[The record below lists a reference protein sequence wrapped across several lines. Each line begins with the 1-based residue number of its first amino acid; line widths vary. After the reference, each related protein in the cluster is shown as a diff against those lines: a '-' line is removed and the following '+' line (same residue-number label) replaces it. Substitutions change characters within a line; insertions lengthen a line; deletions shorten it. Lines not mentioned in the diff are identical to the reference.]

1 LANEKSEFC
10 SNNIVIEIIL
20 ASRQQGVLPLLFVR
34 NPSGE
39 EERATLTL
47 EILAGGKVV
56 ALAVI
61 EDLRVQPSEELC
73 LEIPLTLPH
82 GDYAAR
88 IHISTRAGC
97 ERELH
102 LSPLRV

>member
-1 LANEKSEFC
+1 MANEKSEFC
-10 SNNIVIEIIL
+10 PNNIVIEITL
-20 ASRQQGVLPLLFVR
+20 VPRQQGVLPLLFVK
-34 NPSGE
+34 NSSSE
-39 EERATLTL
+39 EERAAVTL
-47 EILAGGKVV
+47 EILAGDKVV

-61 EDLRVQPSEELC
+61 EDLRVQSGEELY
-73 LEIPLTLPH
+73 LEIPLMLPH

>member
-10 SNNIVIEIIL
+10 SNNIVIEIFL

-61 EDLRVQPSEELC
+61 EDLRVPPSEELC

-88 IHISTRAGC
+88 IHVSTRAGC